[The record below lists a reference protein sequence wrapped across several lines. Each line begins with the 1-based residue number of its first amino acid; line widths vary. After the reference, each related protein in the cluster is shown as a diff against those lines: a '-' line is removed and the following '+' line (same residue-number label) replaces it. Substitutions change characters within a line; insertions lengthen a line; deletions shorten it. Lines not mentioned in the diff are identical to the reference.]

1 MNQVE
6 IDLLQIIGLSQDMAV
21 SKLNANVQF
30 YSTEIKY
37 TCILIFALKGD
48 FVYQGNYVQAE
59 VIDDD

>member
-1 MNQVE
+1 
-6 IDLLQIIGLSQDMAV
+6 MAV

-37 TCILIFALKGD
+37 TCILIFAPEGD
-48 FVYQGNYVQAE
+48 FVYQGNYIQTE